1 MKRTVALALS
11 IIFLFA
17 CLPFSVRAEEFSG
30 ELTCASA
37 ILMDADSGKVL
48 FEKNADEKRFPA
60 SVTKVMTLLLVFEA
74 LDSGKLKLDDTVMAS
89 EYASSMGGSQ
99 IFLSPGESMLAEDM
113 IKSVVIASAND
124 AATALAEH
132 IAGSEDSFVS
142 KMNGRARELGMSNT
156 NFENVSGLDDT
167 VENHKTTARDIA
179 IMSRELITKHPKVLE
194 YSGIWMDTVRDGAF
208 GLTNT
213 NRLIRFYNGATG
225 LKTGSTAKAGFCIS
239 ATAKRGETSLI
250 AVIMG
255 APSRDARNADA
266 KKLLDFGF
274 ANYETYKADGG
285 QISDLRITGGDTDV
299 LSGEYN
305 GTCILLPKG
314 SASRVTKEII
324 TEDSYFA
331 PIKMGDV
338 IGKVRFSLDGETVGE
353 CDITANI
360 DVPKMDFL
368 GVLRRVFIGFLSAK
382 CGL

>member
-11 IIFLFA
+11 IVFLFA
-17 CLPFSVRAEEFSG
+17 CLPFSVQAEEFSG
-30 ELTCASA
+30 ELTCESA

-48 FEKNADEKRFPA
+48 FEKNADERRYPA

-74 LDSGKLKLDDTVMAS
+74 LDSGKLKLEDTVTAS

-99 IFLSPGESMLAEDM
+99 IFLSPGESMRAEDM

-132 IAGSEDSFVS
+132 LAGSEDSFVS
-142 KMNGRARELGMSNT
+142 KMNERARELGMSNT

-167 VENHKTTARDIA
+167 VEDHKTTARDIA
-179 IMSRELITKHPKVLE
+179 IMSRELITNHPKVLE

-274 ANYETYKADGG
+274 ANYETYRAEGG
-285 QISDLRITGGDTDV
+285 EVGELKITGGDSDV
-299 LSGEYN
+299 LGGEYKSIS
-305 GTCILLPKG
+305 ILLTKG
-314 SASRVTKEII
+314 SASRVTKQIV
-324 TEDSYFA
+324 TEEEYFA
-331 PIKMGDV
+331 PV
-338 IGKVRFSLDGETVGE
+338 IHGYNRFFQAQVQ
-353 CDITANI
+353 
-360 DVPKMDFL
+360 
-368 GVLRRVFIGFLSAK
+368 
-382 CGL
+382 